1 MWAVLAPTS
10 PVFRARIS
18 SIARRSLADLF
29 ADSASER
36 FEPISTAEGNRTL
49 VKIQQLKNHSLH
61 AETAKEK
68 HLCFATETN
77 GASVQKMDGFEIVSP
92 LSRAWQPR

>member
-1 MWAVLAPTS
+1 MLSACSRGVVPVLAR
-10 PVFRARIS
+10 V
-18 SIARRSLADLF
+18 SIVADLF

-68 HLCFATETN
+68 QLCFATETN

-92 LSRAWQPR
+92 LLLVWLRR